1 MSWGGTAFVFGRYS
15 GRTFADVAEK
25 ERGYCVWVMRE
36 YLKFG
41 SKSYRPC
48 SPQLIEFA
56 EWLLYYRFE
65 ILPENERPTDG
76 RARGRRNK
84 VKKSLFQITLDD
96 GFCPARASFTRSVS
110 RSRTRK

>member
-1 MSWGGTAFVFGRYS
+1 MTRPTSLMSWGGTAFVFGRYS

-65 ILPENERPTDG
+65 ILPENERPTD
-76 RARGRRNK
+76 RRVRGRRSDAGE
-84 VKKSLFQITLDD
+84 VPFFWCRL
-96 GFCPARASFTRSVS
+96 CPHEVLRL
-110 RSRTRK
+110 